1 MTQLPDV
8 NASLVAIRPN
18 QGAISALI
26 GGFDFQSSKFNRAT
40 QAHRQ
45 TGSNLKPFIYAA
57 AIENGFTAA
66 SLINDAP
73 IVFSDQQLESDWRPQ
88 NSGGTFSGPTTLR
101 EALYKSKNLVSI
113 RLLEELGIHKAIT
126 YLERF
131 NFNERALPNDLS
143 LALGSYAMTP
153 LQLATAYSSIANG
166 GFKVTPFLVDEII
179 DRNGKVRAAGI
190 KDGHLKA
197 VIEKIIAE
205 PGDLPDP
212 AASTGT
218 GRS

>member
-1 MTQLPDV
+1 MRRF
-8 NASLVAIRPN
+8 AA
-18 QGAISALI
+18 AA
-26 GGFDFQSSKFNRAT
+26 AT

-66 SLINDAP
+66 SVINDAP
-73 IVFSDQQLESDWRPQ
+73 IVFSDRQLESDWRPQ

-113 RLLEELGIHKAIT
+113 RLLQELGIRKAIT

-131 NFNERALPNDLS
+131 NFNEQALPRDLS

-179 DRNGKVRAAGI
+179 DRNGKVVFKSPRVEVCLNCD
-190 KDGHLKA
+190 KKKSSK
-197 VIEKIIAE
+197 IENQDFIEADSLDALLEQELLAE
-205 PGDLPDP
+205 NAKKTKQGYK
-212 AASTGT
+212 TFNT
-218 GRS
+218 NYKRSY